1 MRDFS
6 HRELFNVSEKRVAVI
21 GAGPGGLAAAMLL
34 ASRGVKV
41 TVFEKQAFVGGRTS
55 RLQVG
60 EFAFDRGPTFLNMP
74 YILEEIFE
82 ETGRDLHD
90 YVEMKRLEPM
100 YDLYFDK
107 GNRVLSMT
115 TDRDQMHQAIEE
127 QFPGNGEGYER
138 FMAEQAIKLSKLMP
152 VLQTAHDKLT
162 DYVAT
167 RVLKALPFLSIGKSL
182 YDVLS
187 EYFTSEELKYAFTF
201 QAKYLG
207 MSAWDCPGGFSILS
221 YMEHAYG
228 VHHPIGGVNQL
239 CTAMARVIEEEGG
252 EIRLEEGVD
261 RLLLD
266 GKRVNGLVANN
277 VHYAF
282 DEVIVGADFAHAMTT
297 LVPSDALTRWSPK
310 QLKKKRYS
318 CSTFMLY
325 LGLDR
330 VYDDVAHHSIHF
342 ADDYER
348 NVKEMTQD
356 LKLSEDFSFYVQ
368 NASNIDPTLAP
379 SGKSSLYVLV
389 PVPNNLSNL
398 PWETLET
405 TMTERVLDAL
415 ETRSPYRDIRNHIEV
430 MQPLTPNDWEAF
442 GVYEGATFN
451 LGHNLSQMMY
461 FRPHNQFE
469 ELDHVWLVGGGTH
482 PGSGLPTIFE
492 SARIT
497 ANLLRD
503 RAGVGQ

>member
-1 MRDFS
+1 
-6 HRELFNVSEKRVAVI
+6 VSKQRVAVI

-34 ASRGVKV
+34 AHRGVDV
-41 TVFEKQAFVGGRTS
+41 TVFEKQPFVGGRTS
-55 RLQVG
+55 RLEVG

-82 ETGRDLHD
+82 ETGRNLRD
-90 YVEMKRLEPM
+90 YVEMKQLDPM
-100 YDLYFDK
+100 YDLYFDR
-107 GNRVLSMT
+107 GTRQLSMT
-115 TDRDQMHQAIEE
+115 TDRDQMYRAIEE

-138 FMAEQAIKLSKLMP
+138 FMSEQAIKLSKLMP

-162 DYVAT
+162 DYVSL

-207 MSAWDCPGGFSILS
+207 MSAWECPGGFSILS

-239 CTAMARVIEEEGG
+239 CHAMAKVIEEEGG
-252 EIRLEEGVD
+252 VIRLGEPVE
-261 RLLLD
+261 RLLMD
-266 GKRVNGLVANN
+266 DQNVTGLVSGS

-282 DEVIVGADFAHAMTT
+282 DEVVIGADFAHAMTS
-297 LVPSDALTRWSPK
+297 LVPDGKLSKWSPT

-325 LGLDR
+325 LGLDH
-330 VYDDVAHHSIHF
+330 VYEDVAHHSIHF
-342 ADDYER
+342 ADDYEL
-348 NVKEMTQD
+348 NVKEMTQE

-368 NASNIDPTLAP
+368 NASRIDPTLAP

-389 PVPNNLSNL
+389 PVPNNLSGL
-398 PWETLET
+398 PWETLQA

-415 ETRSPYRDIRNHIEV
+415 ETRSPYRNIRQHIEV
-430 MQPLTPNDWEAF
+430 MEALTPEDWETF

-469 ELDHVWLVGGGTH
+469 ELDNVWLVGGGTH

-497 ANLLRD
+497 TNLLRD
-503 RAGVGQ
+503 RAGVGR

>member
-1 MRDFS
+1 MS
-6 HRELFNVSEKRVAVI
+6 KQRVAVI

-34 ASRGVKV
+34 AHRGVDV
-41 TVFEKQAFVGGRTS
+41 TVFEKQPFVGGRTS

-60 EFAFDRGPTFLNMP
+60 EFTFDRGPTFLNMP

-100 YDLYFDK
+100 YDLYFDR
-107 GNRVLSMT
+107 GTRQLSMT
-115 TDRDQMHQAIEE
+115 TDRDQMHQAIEA

-138 FMAEQAIKLSKLMP
+138 FMSEQAIKLSKLMP

-162 DYVAT
+162 DYVSL

-207 MSAWDCPGGFSILS
+207 MSAWECPGGFSILS

-239 CTAMARVIEEEGG
+239 CHAMAKVVEEEGG
-252 EIRLEEGVD
+252 SIRLGEPVE
-261 RLLLD
+261 RLLMED
-266 GKRVNGLVANN
+266 KKVTGLVAGS

-282 DEVIVGADFAHAMTT
+282 DEVVIGADFAHAMTS
-297 LVPSDALTRWSPK
+297 LVPDGKLSKWSPA

-325 LGLDR
+325 LGLDHIFE
-330 VYDDVAHHSIHF
+330 DVAHHSIHF
-342 ADDYER
+342 ADDYEL
-348 NVKEMTQD
+348 NVKEMTQE

-368 NASNIDPTLAP
+368 NASRIDPTLAP
-379 SGKSSLYVLV
+379 AGKSSLYVLV
-389 PVPNNLSNL
+389 PVPNNLSGL
-398 PWETLET
+398 PWDELQT

-415 ETRSPYRDIRNHIEV
+415 ETRSPYRGIRQHIEV
-430 MQPLTPNDWEAF
+430 METLTPEDWETF

-469 ELDHVWLVGGGTH
+469 ELDNVWLVGGGTH

-497 ANLLRD
+497 TNLLRE
-503 RAGVGQ
+503 RAGVGR

>member
-1 MRDFS
+1 MS
-6 HRELFNVSEKRVAVI
+6 VSKQRVAVI

-34 ASRGVKV
+34 AHRGVDV
-41 TVFEKQAFVGGRTS
+41 TVFEKQPFVGGRTS

-60 EFAFDRGPTFLNMP
+60 EFTFDRGPTFLNMP

-90 YVEMKRLEPM
+90 YVEMKQLEPM
-100 YDLYFDK
+100 YDLYFDR
-107 GNRVLSMT
+107 GTRQLSMT
-115 TDRDQMHQAIEE
+115 TDRDEMHRAIEE

-138 FMAEQAIKLSKLMP
+138 FMSEQAIKLSKLMP

-162 DYVAT
+162 DYVSL

-207 MSAWDCPGGFSILS
+207 MSAWECPGGFSILS

-239 CTAMARVIEEEGG
+239 CHAMARVIEEDGG
-252 EIRLEEGVD
+252 VIRLGEPVE
-261 RLLLD
+261 RLLLED
-266 GKRVNGLVANN
+266 KKVTGLVAGS

-282 DEVIVGADFAHAMTT
+282 DEVVIGADFAHAMTS
-297 LVPSDALTRWSPK
+297 LVPDGQLSKWSPA

-325 LGLDR
+325 LGLNH
-330 VYDDVAHHSIHF
+330 VYEDVAHHSIHF
-342 ADDYER
+342 ADDYEL
-348 NVKEMTQD
+348 NVKEMTKE
-356 LKLSEDFSFYVQ
+356 LKLSDDFSFYVQ
-368 NASNIDPTLAP
+368 NASRIDPTLAP
-379 SGKSSLYVLV
+379 AGKSSLYVLV
-389 PVPNNLSNL
+389 PVPNNLSGL
-398 PWETLET
+398 PWEALQA

-415 ETRSPYRDIRNHIEV
+415 ETRSPYRNVRQHIEV
-430 MQPLTPNDWEAF
+430 METLTPEDWEAF
-442 GVYEGATFN
+442 GIYEGATFN

-469 ELDHVWLVGGGTH
+469 ELDNVWLVGGGTH

-497 ANLLRD
+497 TNLLRD
-503 RAGVGQ
+503 RAGVGR

>member
-1 MRDFS
+1 MS
-6 HRELFNVSEKRVAVI
+6 KQRVAVI

-34 ASRGVKV
+34 AHRGVDV
-41 TVFEKQAFVGGRTS
+41 TVFEKQPFVGGRTS

-60 EFAFDRGPTFLNMP
+60 EFTFDRGPTFLNMP

-100 YDLYFDK
+100 YDLYFDR
-107 GNRVLSMT
+107 GTRQLSMT
-115 TDRDQMHQAIEE
+115 TDRDQMHQAIEAH
-127 QFPGNGEGYER
+127 FPGNGEGYER
-138 FMAEQAIKLSKLMP
+138 FMSEQAIKLSKLMP

-162 DYVAT
+162 DYVSL

-207 MSAWDCPGGFSILS
+207 MSAWECPGGFSILS

-239 CTAMARVIEEEGG
+239 CHAMAKVVEEEGG
-252 EIRLEEGVD
+252 SIRLGEPVE
-261 RLLLD
+261 RLLMED
-266 GKRVNGLVANN
+266 KKVTGLVAGS

-282 DEVIVGADFAHAMTT
+282 DEVVIGADFAHAMTS
-297 LVPSDALTRWSPK
+297 LVPDGKLSKWSPA

-325 LGLDR
+325 LGLDHI
-330 VYDDVAHHSIHF
+330 YEDVAHHSIHF
-342 ADDYER
+342 ADDYEL
-348 NVKEMTQD
+348 NVKEMTQE

-368 NASNIDPTLAP
+368 NASRIDPTLAP
-379 SGKSSLYVLV
+379 AGKSSLYVLV
-389 PVPNNLSNL
+389 PVPNNLSGL
-398 PWETLET
+398 PWEELKTM
-405 TMTERVLDAL
+405 MTERVLDAL
-415 ETRSPYRDIRNHIEV
+415 ETRSPYRGIRQHIEV
-430 MQPLTPNDWEAF
+430 METLTPVDWETF

-469 ELDHVWLVGGGTH
+469 ELDNVWLVGGGTH

-497 ANLLRD
+497 TNLLRE
-503 RAGVGQ
+503 RAGVGR

>member
-1 MRDFS
+1 
-6 HRELFNVSEKRVAVI
+6 VSEKRVAVI
-21 GAGPGGLAAAMLL
+21 GAGPGGLAAAMIL
-34 ASRGVKV
+34 ASRGVSV
-41 TVFEKQAFVGGRTS
+41 TVFEKQPFVGGRTS

-82 ETGRDLHD
+82 ETGRNLHD

-100 YDLYFDK
+100 YDLYFDR
-107 GNRVLSMT
+107 GRRVLSMT
-115 TDRDQMHQAIEE
+115 TDRDEMFEAIEA

-138 FMAEQAIKLSKLMP
+138 FMSEQAIKLSKLMP
-152 VLQTAHDKLT
+152 VLQTAHDSLT
-162 DYVAT
+162 DYVSL

-207 MSAWDCPGGFSILS
+207 MSAWECPGGFSILS

-252 EIRLEEGVD
+252 SIRLGEGVD

-266 GKRVNGLVANN
+266 GKSVNGLVANN
-277 VHYAF
+277 VHYSF
-282 DEVIVGADFAHAMTT
+282 DEVIIGADFAHAMTS
-297 LVPSDALTRWSPK
+297 LVPNGTLSRWSPE
-310 QLKKKRYS
+310 QLQKKRYS

-330 VYDDVAHHSIHF
+330 LYDVGHHTIHF
-342 ADDYER
+342 ADDYEQ
-348 NVKEMTQD
+348 NVKEMTKD
-356 LKLSEDFSFYVQ
+356 LKLSDDFSFYVQ
-368 NASNIDPTLAP
+368 NASKIDPTLAP
-379 SGKSSLYVLV
+379 AGKSSLYVLV

-398 PWETLET
+398 PWETLEPK
-405 TMTERVLDAL
+405 MTERVLDAL
-415 ETRSPYRDIRNHIEV
+415 ETRSPYKDIRDHIEV
-430 MQPLTPNDWEAF
+430 KQALTPKDWEAF

-497 ANLLRD
+497 TNLLRD

>member
-1 MRDFS
+1 M
-6 HRELFNVSEKRVAVI
+6 SEKRVAVI
-21 GAGPGGLAAAMLL
+21 GAGPGGLAAAMIL
-34 ASRGVKV
+34 AHRGVEV
-41 TVFEKQAFVGGRTS
+41 TVFEKQPFVGGRTS

-60 EFAFDRGPTFLNMP
+60 EFRFDRGPTFLNMP

-82 ETGRDLHD
+82 ETGRNLRD
-90 YVEMKRLEPM
+90 YVNMVRLEPM
-100 YDLYFDK
+100 YDLYFER
-107 GNRVLSMT
+107 GNRKLSMT
-115 TDRDQMHQAIEE
+115 TDRDVMHEAIEE

-152 VLQTAHDKLT
+152 VLQTAHDQLT
-162 DYVAT
+162 DYVST

-207 MSAWDCPGGFSILS
+207 MSAWECPGGFSILS

-228 VHHPIGGVNQL
+228 VHHPIGGVNEL
-239 CTAMARVIEEEGG
+239 CHAMAKVVEEEGG
-252 EIRLEEGVD
+252 TIRLGEPVE

-266 GKRVNGLVANN
+266 GKDVTGLVANS

-282 DEVIVGADFAHAMTT
+282 DEVVIGADFAHAMTS
-297 LVPSDALTRWSPK
+297 LVPAGTLSRWSPE

-325 LGLDR
+325 LGLNH
-330 VYDDVAHHSIHF
+330 VYDDVAHHTIHF
-342 ADDYER
+342 ANDYEK
-348 NVKEMTQD
+348 NVKEMTQE

-368 NASNIDPTLAP
+368 NASLVDPTLAP
-379 SGKSSLYVLV
+379 QGKSSLYVLV
-389 PVPNNLSNL
+389 PVPNNLSNI
-398 PWETLET
+398 PWEQFESR
-405 TMTERVLDAL
+405 MTERVLDAL
-415 ETRSPYRDIRNHIEV
+415 ETRSPFHNIREKIEV
-430 MQPLTPNDWEAF
+430 MQTITPLDWEAF

-469 ELDHVWLVGGGTH
+469 ELGNVWLVGGGTH

-497 ANLLRD
+497 TNLLRD
-503 RAGVGQ
+503 RAGVGR

>member
-1 MRDFS
+1 MS
-6 HRELFNVSEKRVAVI
+6 VSKQRVAVI

-34 ASRGVKV
+34 AHRGVDV
-41 TVFEKQAFVGGRTS
+41 TVFEKQPFVGGRTS

-60 EFAFDRGPTFLNMP
+60 EFTFDRGPTFLNMP

-100 YDLYFDK
+100 YDLYFDR
-107 GNRVLSMT
+107 GTRQLSMT
-115 TDRDQMHQAIEE
+115 TDRDQMHQAIEA

-138 FMAEQAIKLSKLMP
+138 FMSEQAIKLSKLMP

-162 DYVAT
+162 DYVSL

-207 MSAWDCPGGFSILS
+207 MSAWECPGGFSILS

-239 CTAMARVIEEEGG
+239 CHAMAKVVEEEGG
-252 EIRLEEGVD
+252 SIRLGEPVE
-261 RLLLD
+261 RLLMED
-266 GKRVNGLVANN
+266 KKVTGLVAGS

-282 DEVIVGADFAHAMTT
+282 DEVVIGADFAHAMTS
-297 LVPSDALTRWSPK
+297 LVPDGKLSKWSPA

-325 LGLDR
+325 LGLDHIFE
-330 VYDDVAHHSIHF
+330 DVAHHSIHF
-342 ADDYER
+342 ADDYEL
-348 NVKEMTQD
+348 NVKEMTQE

-368 NASNIDPTLAP
+368 NASRIDPTLAP
-379 SGKSSLYVLV
+379 AGKSSLYVLV
-389 PVPNNLSNL
+389 PVPNNLSGL
-398 PWETLET
+398 PWDELQT

-415 ETRSPYRDIRNHIEV
+415 ETRSPYRGIRQHIEV
-430 MQPLTPNDWEAF
+430 METLTPEDWETF

-469 ELDHVWLVGGGTH
+469 ELDNVWLVGGGTH

-497 ANLLRD
+497 TNLLRE
-503 RAGVGQ
+503 RAGVGR

>member
-1 MRDFS
+1 MS
-6 HRELFNVSEKRVAVI
+6 KQRVAVI

-34 ASRGVKV
+34 AHRGVDV
-41 TVFEKQAFVGGRTS
+41 TVFEKQPFVGGRTS

-100 YDLYFDK
+100 YDLYFDR
-107 GNRVLSMT
+107 GTRQLSMT

-138 FMAEQAIKLSKLMP
+138 FMSEQAIKLSKLMP

-162 DYVAT
+162 DYVSL

-207 MSAWDCPGGFSILS
+207 MSAWECPGGFSILS

-239 CTAMARVIEEEGG
+239 CHAMAKVVEEEGG
-252 EIRLEEGVD
+252 SIRLGEPVE
-261 RLLLD
+261 RLLMED
-266 GKRVNGLVANN
+266 KKVTGLVAGS

-282 DEVIVGADFAHAMTT
+282 DEVVIGADFAHAMTS
-297 LVPSDALTRWSPK
+297 LVPDGKLSKWSPA

-325 LGLDR
+325 LGLDHI
-330 VYDDVAHHSIHF
+330 YEDVAHHSIHF
-342 ADDYER
+342 ADDYEL
-348 NVKEMTQD
+348 NVKEMTQE

-368 NASNIDPTLAP
+368 NASRIDPTLAP
-379 SGKSSLYVLV
+379 AGKSSLYVLV
-389 PVPNNLSNL
+389 PVPNNLSGL
-398 PWETLET
+398 PWDELQT
-405 TMTERVLDAL
+405 TMTECVLDAL
-415 ETRSPYRDIRNHIEV
+415 ETRSPYRGIRQHIEV
-430 MQPLTPNDWEAF
+430 METLTPMDWETF

-469 ELDHVWLVGGGTH
+469 ELDNVWLVGGGTH

-497 ANLLRD
+497 TNLLRE
-503 RAGVGQ
+503 RAGVGR

>member
-1 MRDFS
+1 MA
-6 HRELFNVSEKRVAVI
+6 EKRVAVI

-34 ASRGVKV
+34 AHRGVDV
-41 TVFEKQAFVGGRTS
+41 TVFEKQSFVGGRTS

-90 YVEMKRLEPM
+90 YVEMKQLEPM

-107 GNRVLSMT
+107 GRRVLSMT
-115 TDRDQMHQAIEE
+115 TDRDQMHDAIEA

-138 FMAEQAIKLSKLMP
+138 FMADQAIKLSKLMP

-162 DYVAT
+162 DYVST

-187 EYFTSEELKYAFTF
+187 DYFTSEELKYAFTF

-207 MSAWDCPGGFSILS
+207 MSAWECPGGFSILS

-239 CTAMARVIEEEGG
+239 CHAMARVVEEEGG
-252 EIRLEEGVD
+252 TIRLGEPVD

-266 GKRVNGLVANN
+266 GKRVTGVVSNS

-282 DEVIVGADFAHAMTT
+282 DDVIIGADFAHAMTT
-297 LVPSDALTRWSPK
+297 LVPEDTLTRWSPK
-310 QLKKKRYS
+310 QLKKKQYS

-325 LGLDR
+325 LGLDH

-342 ADDYER
+342 ADDYET
-348 NVKEMTQD
+348 NVKEMTKE

-368 NASNIDPTLAP
+368 NASRIDSTLAP
-379 SGKSSLYVLV
+379 EGKSSLYVLV

-398 PWETLET
+398 PWDTLQE

-415 ETRSPYRDIRNHIEV
+415 ETKSPYHHIREHIEV
-430 MQPLTPNDWEAF
+430 MQALTPQDWETF

-469 ELDHVWLVGGGTH
+469 ELDNVWLVGGGTH

-497 ANLLRD
+497 TNLLRD
-503 RAGVGQ
+503 RAGVGR

>member
-1 MRDFS
+1 M
-6 HRELFNVSEKRVAVI
+6 SEKRVAVI

-34 ASRGVKV
+34 ASRGVDV
-41 TVFEKQAFVGGRTS
+41 TVFEKQPFVGGRTS

-82 ETGRDLHD
+82 ETGRNLND

-100 YDLYFDK
+100 YDLYF
-107 GNRVLSMT
+107 NRGQKVLSMT
-115 TDRDQMHQAIEE
+115 TDRDQMRQSIEE
-127 QFPGNGEGYER
+127 MFPGNGEGYDR

-162 DYVAT
+162 DYVST
-167 RVLKALPFLSIGKSL
+167 RVIKALPFLSIGKSL

-239 CTAMARVIEEEGG
+239 CSAMARVIEEEGG
-252 EIRLEEGVD
+252 TIRLGESVD

-266 GKRVNGLVANN
+266 GKKVNGLVVNN
-277 VHYAF
+277 IHYAF
-282 DEVIVGADFAHAMTT
+282 DEVVIGADFAQAMTS
-297 LVPSDALTRWSPK
+297 LVPKDKLTRWSPK

-330 VYDDVAHHSIHF
+330 MYEEVGHHTIHF

-348 NVKEMTQD
+348 NVKEMTQE
-356 LKLSEDFSFYVQ
+356 LKLSDDFSFYVQ
-368 NASNIDPTLAP
+368 NASIIDSTLAP
-379 SGKSSLYVLV
+379 AGKSSLYVLV

-398 PWETLET
+398 PWESLEEK
-405 TMTERVLDAL
+405 MTDRVLDAL
-415 ETRSPYRDIRNHIEV
+415 ESRSPYKNIREHIEV
-430 MQPLTPNDWEAF
+430 KQAFTPNDWEAS
-442 GVYEGATFN
+442 GVYKGATFN

-497 ANLLRD
+497 ADLLRD